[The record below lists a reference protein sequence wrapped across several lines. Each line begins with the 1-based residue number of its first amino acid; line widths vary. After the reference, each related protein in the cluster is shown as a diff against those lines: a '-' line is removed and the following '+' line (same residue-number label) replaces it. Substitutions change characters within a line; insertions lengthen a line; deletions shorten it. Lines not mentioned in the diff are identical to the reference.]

1 MPYVG
6 KELSMLIFLPNQM
19 EDSSTGLEKVG
30 HSNILLKISVKVN
43 GSDMIHVHSQLE
55 KLLTYDNFME
65 WTRPDMMD
73 MVDVQVG
80 LPRFKMEEKCNMK
93 NILVSMG
100 MEDAFN
106 EAMSDFSGRRLFPN
120 SISR

>member
-6 KELSMLIFLPNQM
+6 KELSMLIFLPNQI

-30 HSNILLKISVKVN
+30 HSNILLKISVKIN
-43 GSDMIHVHSQLE
+43 GSEMIHVHSQLE

-73 MVDVQVG
+73 MVEVQVG

-106 EAMSDFSGRRLFPN
+106 EAMSDFSGRRL
-120 SISR
+120 SK